1 MTKKDRLHRY
11 RPGDP
16 LPHYSGRSRGCR
28 FWLITYALMII
39 SAVAIITGSA
49 IAYLAQGWTGAAWAA
64 LLGLV
69 LGVCVLVIRSQ

>member
-1 MTKKDRLHRY
+1 VTKKDRLHRY

-16 LPHYSGRSRGCR
+16 LPHYSGRSGCK

-49 IAYLAQGWTGAAWAA
+49 IAYLAQGWTGAAWAV